1 MIRVY
6 QIKSQMFL
14 IIVKISRIF
23 IFFVASLLRINIM
36 YLLRPLIGNSRI
48 TMFILNF
55 FQKKKCSSSTNKTD
69 VNMKHTMLIQ

>member
-55 FQKKKCSSSTNKTD
+55 FQKKMFILNE
-69 VNMKHTMLIQ
+69 

>member
-1 MIRVY
+1 MMIRVY

-55 FQKKKCSSSTNKTD
+55 FQKKN
-69 VNMKHTMLIQ
+69 VHPQRIRPM